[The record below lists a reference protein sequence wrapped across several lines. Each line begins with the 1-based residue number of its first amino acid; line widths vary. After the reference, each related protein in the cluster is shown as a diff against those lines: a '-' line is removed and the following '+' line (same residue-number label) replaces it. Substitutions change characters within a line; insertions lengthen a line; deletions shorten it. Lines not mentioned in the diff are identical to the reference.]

1 MGSDYIAGKFVEVRK
16 LAKTTGRG
24 RDFKFY
30 TEDEKFDWLGRHYEA
45 QSKHDGCSGIV
56 TLFAPGKAPDNVI
69 TQSRTGEECKSM
81 RMQEG
86 LLWLDFLPV
95 MEKYGSLVLL
105 TEAWWPGKGQF
116 NEISG
121 AFRKK
126 SEARPKLKFIVS
138 DILTLEEFDA
148 GKAHTQYRARMDRG
162 LGIQPKTAAWA
173 WTTRHSPGSYG
184 DPRDL
189 CRSYVNSGGYDGVVL
204 VDRNAG
210 WVKEEDK
217 SGRKIKVKNEL
228 SFDLR
233 VLRREKRIG
242 EKTGRDVYTLVVS
255 FDGRELGVGS
265 GVPHD
270 VNEVPDT
277 GDIVEVVAMDYSSDG
292 LLREPRYKGKRFDKL
307 EADR

>member
-1 MGSDYIAGKFVEVRK
+1 MAKDYIVQKAVGP
-16 LAKTTGRG
+16 
-24 RDFKFY
+24 
-30 TEDEKFDWLGRHYEA
+30 EKVVKKNRQTLEYMAENYEA
-45 QSKHDGCSGIV
+45 QSKNDGCCAV
-56 TLFAPGKAPDNVI
+56 VFLYAPGEQGPENCPYVL
-69 TQSRTGEECKSM
+69 SRTGEDCLS
-81 RMQEG
+81 MQEQRFVM
-86 LLWLDFLPV
+86 WQDFAQVLNTL
-95 MEKYGSLVLL
+95 GSLVIIA
-105 TEAWWPGKGQF
+105 EAWWPGKDQF
-116 NEISG
+116 AEISG

-126 SEARPKLKFIVS
+126 SEQRPRLSFVVN
-138 DILTLEEFDA
+138 DILTYEEFSA
-148 GKAHTQYRARMDRG
+148 GQTDTPYRVRMDRG
-162 LGIQPKTAAWA
+162 RGVQPSSQAWS
-173 WTTRHSPGSYG
+173 WTDRYAPGTYG

-189 CRSYVNSGGYDGVVL
+189 CAEYVDRGGYDGIIL
-204 VDRNAG
+204 RDRNAG
-210 WVKEEDK
+210 WKRG
-217 SGRKIKVKNEL
+217 SGTEGGIIKLKREL